1 MASCCP
7 SPQGD
12 PDGQGSEGRRALHCL
27 PCPAGGVLKPLTL
40 REEGTSVRL
49 TRTRGHAVRPV
60 TTWSFSPPS
69 PPTSSPTSPHRASGP
84 VSELLKVGVIL
95 PHAHGTRKCVL
106 GSSVTPGKSQSS
118 VLFSSLEESRILRM
132 GAAERSEP
140 LEGLSKVPSA
150 CSFSQTHVF
159 GGLGRGPSPKGL
171 SASVFFLPQS
181 PRSCSRHLAGAQ
193 EIFSPTVSPSR
204 PQASGTETHGSR
216 EWTRYGCSDARDL
229 VLEAK
234 AWSE

>member
-1 MASCCP
+1 MASCSP
-7 SPQGD
+7 SQQGD

-40 REEGTSVRL
+40 GEEGTSVRL

-69 PPTSSPTSPHRASGP
+69 PPTSSPTSPHRASGA

-95 PHAHGTRKCVL
+95 PHVHGTRKCVL
-106 GSSVTPGKSQSS
+106 GSLVTPGKSQSS

-132 GAAERSEP
+132 GAAERPEP

-150 CSFSQTHVF
+150 CSFAQTHVF
-159 GGLGRGPSPKGL
+159 GGLGRGPSPK
-171 SASVFFLPQS
+171 V
-181 PRSCSRHLAGAQ
+181 
-193 EIFSPTVSPSR
+193 SR
-204 PQASGTETHGSR
+204 PQSSFSLKAPEAAAGTWQVLRKSSSHRVSFQAP
-216 EWTRYGCSDARDL
+216 SVRDRDTWL
-229 VLEAK
+229 QGVDQIWMLRRQGPCIRGQSVE
-234 AWSE
+234 